1 MTRLLLLKYSWLAK
15 FLTLLS
21 RLLGRGSGTSLPGMY
36 LELYFKWL
44 IAPLNNDFEEKIYL
58 SGTNGKTTTRAL
70 LVSMYE
76 SQGIKVCTNRGGANI
91 FRGIASS
98 LLQNLDLFGRSKA
111 KVLIMEVEEAT
122 LPILS
127 RYIQAD
133 KLVLTNVFRDQLDAY
148 GEVDKT
154 VSFFRETLQ
163 ISKPQIYLNED
174 DRKLQEC
181 LEDYPKEKI
190 IGFGMEIEENLKPDF
205 EQSDYNPQSFAEVFV
220 GQKYRLEE
228 MTQLIDIRKGEEKIG
243 QIKTNLPGVFN
254 LYNILAAVSAAYPRF
269 GDKILDSVNNFE
281 AVFGRGE
288 QIDIYGKNI
297 SLMLVKNPAGFN
309 QVLSYLHQIYKEK
322 SFHLLVLINDRIAD
336 GKDVSWLWDVNL
348 EEFIAKQNLDQV
360 NTGGTRGLDMLLRFE
375 YAEAE
380 VKLSDNK
387 ETHEHI
393 LEAIKNSPSQKI
405 VILCTYTALLDLR
418 KKISEVVELK
428 SINQKGF

>member
-15 FLTLLS
+15 ILTLVS
-21 RLLGRGSGTSLPGMY
+21 KSLGKGSGTSLPGMY
-36 LELYFKWL
+36 LELHFKWL
-44 IAPLNNDFEEKIYL
+44 IAPLNRDFEEKIYL

-98 LLQNLDLFGRSKA
+98 LLQNLDFLGRSRA

-122 LPILS
+122 LPTLS
-127 RYIQAD
+127 KYIQAD
-133 KLVLTNVFRDQLDAY
+133 KLILTNVFRDQLDAY

-154 VSFFRETLQ
+154 VSFFKKTLE
-163 ISKPQIYLNED
+163 ISNPHVYLNQD

-181 LEDYPKEKI
+181 LVDYPEDKI
-190 IGFGMEIEENLKPDF
+190 TGFGLSIEEKLKPNF
-205 EQSDYNPQSFAEVFV
+205 EQSDYEKQSFTEEYV
-220 GQKYRLEE
+220 GDNYSLKEL
-228 MTQLIDIRKGEEKIG
+228 TQFINIQNDGQEIG
-243 QIKTNLPGVFN
+243 QISTKLPGVFN

-288 QIDIYGKNI
+288 QVEIYDKKV

-309 QVLSYLHQIYKEK
+309 QVLSYLQQIYKNK
-322 SFHLLVLINDRIAD
+322 RFHLIVLINDRIAD

-348 EEFIAKQNLDQV
+348 EEFIANQKLDQT
-360 NTGGTRGLDMLLRFE
+360 NTGGTRGLDMLLRLE

-380 VKLSDNK
+380 VTLSNYL
-387 ETHEHI
+387 ETYEDI
-393 LEAIKNSPSQKI
+393 LDTIKNSPSHET

-418 KKISEVVELK
+418 KKIGEVVELK
-428 SINQKGF
+428 SINHKGF